1 MKLLAIVYPFVL
13 VGFLIPAHADSS
25 TFEETFGLN
34 LFDKGTNKVRL
45 GMYSNEGGD
54 KSSWGVEFK
63 FNKDIG
69 VGEPSY
75 PNKDKTIFIPPTSGP
90 VLTPDEIIAIGQ
102 NDYSALSQ
110 AQLESLFATIDHS
123 VDDYSLFHINLSGEG
138 LLALDSEKNLKD
150 FTRFKAEGAYKEWRD
165 NQYTFG
171 GGFFAAYETD
181 QSNDNAQ
188 TAYGFS
194 INGQYYFHQGKANEY
209 AFLKF
214 DYGEVDPSENTKR
227 IELLNGDKSIFH
239 RWEMDA
245 TVQFQISIQEIDK
258 VELSYRYFYE
268 PSAPSQIEAVGMDKF
283 SLFTAGIFF
292 QKGWFIAFSDGELP
306 FSLQKE
312 QIFELG
318 WSYSFN

>member
-1 MKLLAIVYPFVL
+1 MKFLSIICSLIFVS
-13 VGFLIPAHADSS
+13 FFTPAHADSPS
-25 TFEETFGLN
+25 FKESFGLD
-34 LFDKGTNKVRL
+34 LFDKGKNNVRL
-45 GMYSNEGGD
+45 GMYSNESGD

-69 VGEPSY
+69 IGVPNY
-75 PNKDKTIFIPPTSGP
+75 PNKDKNPFIFPTTGP
-90 VLTPDEIIAIGQ
+90 IFKQDVLIDIG
-102 NDYSALSQ
+102 NDDYSGFSE
-110 AQLESLFATIDHS
+110 AQLEKLFAAIDHS
-123 VDDYSLFHINLSGEG
+123 VDDYSLFHVNFSGEG
-138 LLALDSEKNLKD
+138 LLALDNEKNLKD

-227 IELLNGDKSIFH
+227 IELLNGEKSTFN

-245 TVQFQISIQEIDK
+245 TVQFQISNQEIDK

-268 PSAPSQIEAVGMDKF
+268 PSAPSQIEAVGMDTF

-306 FSLQKE
+306 FSLQDE